1 MSTVPGAAMKSV
13 PVISLVLLLV
23 FAAGAAVAK
32 PLIAISEISLSDTS
46 GTPAT
51 AAGSVWSDVKR
62 LTSAIDSGL
71 KASGLYDTKLV
82 KRADCEDKGPGC
94 LAAWAKAT
102 GGKVI
107 LMGTV
112 LKTTPT
118 TNHFW
123 VGVFKADATTR
134 LLFRDI
140 VISGSGP
147 DAWKRAGDSLVAD
160 IVKARPGL

>member
-1 MSTVPGAAMKSV
+1 MSFGAEMKLVPIACLALALGLTTGGAM
-13 PVISLVLLLV
+13 
-23 FAAGAAVAK
+23 AK

-51 AAGSVWSDVKR
+51 AAAAVWSDVKR
-62 LTSAIDSGL
+62 LSAAIDSGL
-71 KASGLYDTKLV
+71 NASGLYDTKLV

-140 VISGSGP
+140 VISGNGP